1 MTGPTRQQTVRRI
14 LFYSLLTIILGG
26 VAYLALLLPF
36 TLIFQE
42 TPLREGDV
50 ADQDYRAPQALTY
63 DSEILTQIQREKV
76 AAEVRP
82 VYSTAD
88 PGVARRQ
95 LERLRAAL
103 SFITAVRADLSATTE
118 QKLTDLAAL
127 EDIHL
132 DQDTAQSILAMSN
145 SRWEAISREAII
157 VLEQVMRT
165 TIREDRLEEAR
176 TNILTMI
183 SLSLSEDQAEIVA
196 ELVSAFITP
205 NSIFNAPLTES
216 ARDQAVA
223 AVQPVSRT
231 FAAGETI
238 IPRGAIITATDM
250 EALIQF
256 GLAQPEIRWQDLAS
270 MAALV
275 LVVLIFMAM
284 YLQKNPTL
292 AEDLRAIAMMTAL
305 FLVFLIAARLVVP
318 GHTVIPYLLPVA
330 AYALVVSSLIG
341 AKPALITVLPLTIL
355 ATYGVPYG
363 LELTIYYV
371 ISSLFGVLILGRG
384 RRITSFFWTG
394 LAVALSGATVVLAY
408 RLPQPDTDMT
418 GILTLAGAALIYGA
432 ATAGLTLLL
441 QFFLAQ
447 MLGMTTALQLMELS
461 RPDHPLLQLLLRT
474 APGTYQHSL
483 QVANLA
489 EQAAER
495 IGADA
500 LLTRVGA
507 LYHDAGKT
515 VDPIFF
521 IENQVPGNPNPHD
534 ELDPSTSASIIVQH
548 IPKGLE
554 LARKYKLPRRLHDFI
569 SEHHGDMITRY
580 QYSKALE
587 AAGRDESKLN
597 LTDFQYPGPAPQSK
611 ETALLMLADGS
622 EARVRADHPKD
633 EEELRALI
641 REVIDHHLKIGSL
654 RYTDLTLYDLELIID
669 SFTTTLRGIYHP
681 RIKYPK
687 LEALPEKL
695 RESYPEDEEAP
706 ELLVET
712 TSAQQADLTESSP

>member
-1 MTGPTRQQTVRRI
+1 MTKQTKQQSARRA
-14 LFYSLLTIILGG
+14 LFYSALFILMGG
-26 VAYLALLLPF
+26 VAFLALLLPYSV
-36 TLIFQE
+36 LFQNA
-42 TPLREGDV
+42 PLREGDV
-50 ADQDYRAPQALTY
+50 ADQDYRAPIALTY
-63 DSEILTQIQREKV
+63 ESEILTQIQRERA

-82 VYSTAD
+82 VYSAAD
-88 PGVARRQ
+88 PGIARRQ
-95 LERLRAAL
+95 LERLRAVL
-103 SFITAVRADLSATTE
+103 SFITAVRADLSATPE

-132 DQDTAQSILAMSN
+132 NQETAQSILAMSN
-145 SRWEAISREAII
+145 LRWEAISREAIV

-176 TNILTMI
+176 TSVLTLI

-196 ELVSAFITP
+196 ELVSALIAP
-205 NSIFNAPLTES
+205 NSIYNAALTET
-216 ARDQAVA
+216 AQEQAVA
-223 AVQPVSRT
+223 AVQPVSRS
-231 FAAGETI
+231 FAPGETI
-238 IPRGAIITATDM
+238 VTQGAILSATDM
-250 EALIQF
+250 EALLQF
-256 GLAQPEIRWQDLAS
+256 GLTQPEIRWQDFAS
-270 MAALV
+270 AGVLV
-275 LVVLIFMAM
+275 LVILGFMGV
-284 YLQKNPTL
+284 YLTRNAPL
-292 AEDLRAIAMMTAL
+292 AGDLRAVAMMAML
-305 FLVFLIAARLVVP
+305 FLVFLAIARLVIP
-318 GHTVIPYLLPVA
+318 WHTVIPYLLPIA

-341 AKPALITVLPLTIL
+341 AKPALVTMLPLAIL
-355 ATYGVPYG
+355 STYQVPYAI
-363 LELTIYYV
+363 ELTIYYV
-371 ISSLFGVLILGRG
+371 ISGFFGVLILGRG

-394 LAVALSGATVVLAY
+394 LVVALSGAAVVLAY
-408 RLPQPDTDMT
+408 RLPQPETDMT
-418 GILTLAGAALIYGA
+418 GLLTLTGAAFINGA

-447 MLGMTTALQLMELS
+447 LLGMTTALQLMELS

-515 VDPIFF
+515 MDPIFF

-534 ELDPSTSASIIVQH
+534 ELDPTTSAAIIVQH

-554 LARKYKLPRRLHDFI
+554 LARKYRLPRRIHDFI

-580 QYSKALE
+580 QYTKALE
-587 AAGRDESKLN
+587 AAGRDESKIDLE
-597 LTDFQYPGPAPQSK
+597 DFQYPGPAPQSK

-622 EARVRADHPKD
+622 EARVRAEHPKN
-633 EEELRALI
+633 EEELRAI
-641 REVIDHHLKIGSL
+641 IKDVIDLHLKIGSL

-681 RIKYPK
+681 RITYPK
-687 LEALPEKL
+687 LEALPERLK
-695 RESYPEDEEAP
+695 ETYPEDQTI
-706 ELLVET
+706 VEHALEI
-712 TSAQQADLTESSP
+712 SPAQTIDPSKSSP

>member
-1 MTGPTRQQTVRRI
+1 MTKQNKLQPARRAI
-14 LFYSLLTIILGG
+14 FYSALFIIMGG
-26 VAYLALLLPF
+26 VAFLALLLPYSV
-36 TLIFQE
+36 LFQDA
-42 TPLREGDV
+42 PLRDGDV

-63 DSEILTQIQREKV
+63 ESEILTQIQRERV
-76 AAEVRP
+76 AVEVRP
-82 VYSTAD
+82 VYSAAD

-103 SFITAVRADLSATTE
+103 SFITAVRADLSATPE

-132 DQDTAQSILAMSN
+132 DHETAQSILATSN
-145 SRWEAISREAII
+145 SRWEAISREAIV

-176 TNILTMI
+176 TNVLTLI

-196 ELVSAFITP
+196 ELVSAFIAP
-205 NSIFNAPLTES
+205 NSIYNAALTEA
-216 ARDQAVA
+216 AREQAVA
-223 AVQPVSRT
+223 AVQPVSRS

-238 IPRGAIITATDM
+238 VPRGAIISATDM
-250 EALIQF
+250 EALLQF
-256 GLAQPEIRWQDLAS
+256 GLTQPEIRWQDLTSA
-270 MAALV
+270 AALI
-275 LVVLIFMAM
+275 LLILIFMGV
-284 YLQKNPTL
+284 YLRRNAKL
-292 AEDLRAIAMMTAL
+292 AGDLRAITMMAAL
-305 FLVFLIAARLVVP
+305 YLIFLVIARLFVP
-318 GHTVIPYLLPVA
+318 GHTVFPYLLPIS

-341 AKPALITVLPLTIL
+341 AKPALVTVLPLAIL
-355 ATYGVPYG
+355 STYGIPYA
-363 LELTIYYV
+363 LELTIFYV

-394 LAVALSGATVVLAY
+394 LAVALSGAAVILVY

-418 GILTLAGAALIYGA
+418 GLLTLTGAAFINGA

-447 MLGMTTALQLMELS
+447 LLGMTTALQLMELS

-515 VDPIFF
+515 MDPIFF

-534 ELDPSTSASIIVQH
+534 ELDPTTSASIIVQH
-548 IPKGLE
+548 VPKGLE
-554 LARKYKLPRRLHDFI
+554 LARKYRLPRRIHDFI

-580 QYSKALE
+580 QYTKALE
-587 AAGRDESKLN
+587 AAGRDESRLN
-597 LTDFQYPGPAPQSK
+597 LEDFQYPGPAPQSK
-611 ETALLMLADGS
+611 ETALLMLADGC
-622 EARVRADHPKD
+622 EARVRAEHPKN

-641 REVIDHHLKIGSL
+641 KDVIDLHLKIGSL
-654 RYTDLTLYDLELIID
+654 RYTDLTLFDLETVID

-687 LEALPEKL
+687 LDALPEGLK
-695 RESYPEDEEAP
+695 ESYPEDQLTAEPALEVLP
-706 ELLVET
+706 
-712 TSAQQADLTESSP
+712 AQYVDPPKSSL